1 MPEHHRH
8 PEASATRMP
17 REGRRTAALV
27 VICQVFHFLTFSG
40 IALLLPL
47 IREDLSLT
55 FAEAG
60 MLSAAA
66 TVSYAL
72 AQFPAGYMADRF
84 GPKRLFFIG
93 LVGWSA
99 LCITLA
105 LTHWLWLAV
114 INQFFAGLFRAL
126 LFAPGVTLLASWFP
140 PDRRATAMSLFPAG
154 TLIGTMVVALV
165 APFGVDL
172 FGWRLTFILF
182 AVLGI
187 AAAVAFRKYG
197 REKPREGPMEQVRLR
212 EAIRV
217 FRHPVMWVCSALQF
231 VRFTVGTAFIV
242 WLPSLLNTDRG
253 LTLQAAGLVVA
264 MAAACSAPAN
274 WLGGYVSDR
283 LKNPPLVIG
292 ISLAVLACTCT
303 LIVTVQPLWLLL
315 TVVAVNAI
323 FVQFYF
329 GPLFLVPLEVLGQ
342 RMAGSAT
349 GFANLFANIGAFVS
363 ALGLGLVKD
372 KAGSFT
378 AGFLGL
384 AVLCVIGVGLSFVL
398 ARVRRDAVDG
408 PRHMDRVLRP
418 LVGKA

>member
-1 MPEHHRH
+1 M
-8 PEASATRMP
+8 RMA

-27 VICQVFHFLTFSG
+27 VLCQIFHFLTFSG

-47 IREDLSLT
+47 IREDLRLT

-93 LVGWSA
+93 LTGWSL
-99 LCITLA
+99 LCVALA
-105 LTHWLWLAV
+105 LTHWLWFAV
-114 INQFFAGLFRAL
+114 VNQFFAGMFRAL

-154 TLIGTMVVALV
+154 TLLGTLLVALV
-165 APFGVDL
+165 APLGVDL
-172 FGWRLTFILF
+172 VGWRLTFIVF
-182 AVLGI
+182 ALLGV
-187 AAAVAFRKYG
+187 AAALVFGRYG
-197 REKPREGPMEQVRLR
+197 CEKPREATVEQVRLR

-217 FRHPVMWVCSALQF
+217 FRHPIMWVCSALQF

-242 WLPSLLNTDRG
+242 WLPSLLHADRG
-253 LTLQAAGLVVA
+253 LSLQSAGFVVA

-283 LKNPPLVIG
+283 LQNPPLVIG
-292 ISLAVLACTCT
+292 ASLAVLACTCT

-315 TVVAVNAI
+315 AVVAVNSI

-329 GPLFLVPLEVLGQ
+329 GPLFLVPVEVLGQ

-372 KAGSFT
+372 RAGSFT
-378 AGFLGL
+378 AGFVAL
-384 AVLCVIGVGLSFVL
+384 AALCVIGIGLSVLL
-398 ARVRRDAVDG
+398 ARVRRRALAPDPVAC
-408 PRHMDRVLRP
+408 PRHADKVLQP
-418 LVGKA
+418 LAGKA